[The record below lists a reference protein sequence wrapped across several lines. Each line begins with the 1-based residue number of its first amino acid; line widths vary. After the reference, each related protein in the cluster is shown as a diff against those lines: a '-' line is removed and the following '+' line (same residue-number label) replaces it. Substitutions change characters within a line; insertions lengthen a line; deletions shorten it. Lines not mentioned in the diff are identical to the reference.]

1 MESQVEQKE
10 QMIIGCDISKDKIDF
25 CLIEKTTGEII
36 ISKSYANNSSGH
48 QRIVKQLSAKDNCLI
63 VLEATGNYHLR
74 FVACLAAHNLCFAI
88 INPLVLKRFAQMKML
103 RTKTDKLD
111 ALVIAQ
117 YGREQSPKPHQMP
130 SKEQQELKALITV
143 LNNLLKQ
150 RTQTKNLL
158 HSQLLLPGNNIQS
171 QRSIKKVLF
180 TLNKQIQAIQGS
192 VDKIISNHFQ
202 HLKELIT
209 SIKGI
214 GNKTAQGVIAYLGDL
229 KSFSSHKQVTSY
241 VGISPA
247 IKQSGQSLNRTSGI
261 SKQGNAV
268 LRTLFYMSALSAV
281 RVNKACKA
289 FYIRLLQKGKK
300 KKTALIAVANKLI
313 KQLFAIIKKNTLYLD
328 DYYHPKFA

>member
-1 MESQVEQKE
+1 MEQKE
-10 QMIIGCDISKDKIDF
+10 QMIIGCDVSKDKIDL
-25 CLIEKTTGEII
+25 CLLEKTTGRTI
-36 ISKSYANNSSGH
+36 ISKSYSNNSSGH
-48 QRIVKQLSAKDNCLI
+48 QRIVKQLSDKDNCL
-63 VLEATGNYHLR
+63 VVMEATGNYHLR
-74 FVACLAAHNLCFAI
+74 FAACLAAHSLCFAV

-111 ALVIAQ
+111 AFIIAQ
-117 YGREQSPKPHQMP
+117 FGREQSPKPYQMP
-130 SKEQQELKALITV
+130 SKEQQQLKALITV

-158 HSQLLLPGNNIQS
+158 HSQLLLPGNNIGS
-171 QRSIKKVLF
+171 QKPIKKVLF
-180 TLNKQIQAIQGS
+180 TLNKQIQAIQKS
-192 VDKIISNHFQ
+192 IDEIIGNHFK

-214 GNKTAQGVIAYLGDL
+214 GDKTAQGVIAYLGDL
-229 KSFSSHKQVTSY
+229 KSFSSYKQVTSY
-241 VGISPA
+241 IGINPA
-247 IKQSGQSLNRTSGI
+247 IKQSGQSLNKTSGI

-281 RVNKACKA
+281 RVNKACKT

-313 KQLFAIIKKNTLYLD
+313 KQLYAIIKKNIFYLD
-328 DYYHPKFA
+328 DYYHPKFT

>member
-1 MESQVEQKE
+1 MEQKE
-10 QMIIGCDISKDKIDF
+10 QMIMGCDISKDKIDL
-25 CLIEKTTGEII
+25 CLLEKATGKII

-48 QRIVKQLSAKDNCLI
+48 QRIVKQLSDKDNCLV

-74 FVACLAAHNLCFAI
+74 FISCLAAYNLCFAV

-111 ALVIAQ
+111 AFIIAQ
-117 YGREQSPKPHQMP
+117 YGKEQSPKAHQMP

-158 HSQLLLPGNNIQS
+158 HSQLLLPGNSIEFQKP
-171 QRSIKKVLF
+171 IKKVLF
-180 TLNKQIQAIQGS
+180 TLNKQIQAIQKS
-192 VDKIISNHFQ
+192 IDKIIVNNFE

-214 GNKTAQGVIAYLGDL
+214 GDKTAQGVIAYLGDL
-229 KSFSSHKQVTSY
+229 KSYSSYKQVASY
-241 VGISPA
+241 VGINPA
-247 IKQSGQSLNRTSGI
+247 IKQSGQSLNKTSGI

-268 LRTLFYMSALSAV
+268 LRTLFYMSALSAI

-313 KQLFAIIKKNTLYLD
+313 KQLFAIIKKNIFYLD
-328 DYYHPKFA
+328 DYYHPKFT